1 MEQQKKDSYTE
12 PVLVAHEM
20 LRDIT
25 GVTSGVKTSDKAV
38 GEKAGAESIS

>member
-1 MEQQKKDSYTE
+1 MEEQKKESYTE

-25 GVTSGVKTSDKAV
+25 GGTSGVKTSDKT
-38 GEKAGAESIS
+38 GKESDGTSF